1 MACCSG
7 PPEYLYVILP
17 YFNYCG
23 FKRRRELF
31 VQFVNEIRP
40 IKNIRIIVSELQG
53 PAPLPNLDVWRQVSF
68 PQGDSLWLKENLVNL
83 AVPKEARYLAWI
95 DADITFLNKNWVH
108 DTLDELQTNDVV
120 QMWRSAINLGPS
132 GECIKT
138 DKSFGY
144 MFKGSGTP
152 WVPTDRY
159 GFWHPGYAW
168 ACTRSAWQK
177 MGGLIDWAILGSGD
191 RHMAMAFAGQVL
203 SSAPGN
209 IHQNYKNLLLEFQTC
224 VWDFKVSWVEGTI
237 IHHWHGSLENRK
249 YRERWEILTKNAF
262 DPLKDVGHVKSGLIQ
277 LSESGRRLEKF
288 LARYFLDRS
297 EDS

>member
-7 PPEYLYVILP
+7 TPEYLYVILP

-31 VQFVNEIRP
+31 VQFMNEIMYL
-40 IKNIRIIVSELQG
+40 KNIRIIVSELSG
-53 PAPLPNLDVWRQVSF
+53 PVPLPKLPVWRHLTF
-68 PQGDSLWLKENLVNL
+68 PQGNTLWIKENLVNI
-83 AVPKEARYLAWI
+83 AVPKEARYIAWI
-95 DADITFLNKNWVH
+95 DADITFLNKNWVQ

-120 QMWRSAINLGPS
+120 QLWRTAINMGPS

-144 MFKGSGTP
+144 MLMGSGTP
-152 WVPTDRY
+152 WISTDKY

-168 ACTRSAWQK
+168 ACTQSAWYK

-191 RHMAMAFAGQVL
+191 RHMAMAFTGRVL
-203 SSAPGN
+203 DSAPGN
-209 IHQNYKNLLLEFQTC
+209 IHPNYKKLLVDFQSN
-224 VWDFKVSWVEGTI
+224 VRDFRISWVEGTI
-237 IHHWHGSLENRK
+237 VHHWHGSFENRK
-249 YRERWEILTKNAF
+249 YKERWEILTKNDF
-262 DPLKDVGHVKSGLIQ
+262 DPLKDTGITKSGLVQ
-277 LSESGRRLEKF
+277 LSASGRRLEKA
-288 LARYFLDRS
+288 LSKYFLDRR